1 MKSYKDVVQQ
11 LDEVLTKSTPAG
23 TWIKD
28 FVDSDNP
35 KFAGKSPAKRK
46 QMALAAYYAKKNES
60 VEESA
65 AASQNSVATQMDED
79 HLVHVNDGSKYD
91 EQPHEKDVEHVMH
104 GAKKHGG
111 ENAGLTDKGV
121 LFKFK
126 NHSDAHNFISHVN
139 KCPHRSCDAH
149 MTESVDY
156 DKPTYLRNN
165 PKEPTKKS
173 SWTGFNT
180 DVPAY
185 KRKEQAEL
193 EKKRLNKEEVVNEDV
208 DKEAIRKEY
217 KKNESDNRHTEN
229 AELLA
234 KHFGS
239 KRDQNQVAKA
249 KAYRDKHNGYGGDI
263 LGRHHS
269 NLAHE
274 IHKKLY
280 DKLHEEVNEAKVYD
294 PFTKKMVAT
303 KPIKV
308 QAGGGATRN
317 GVPVEGGPSK
327 YKTLGDA
334 YRAATAG
341 QTVTP
346 KQKLKNEEVEQI
358 DELSKDT
365 LASYAKKASHD
376 ARIKQHVAADFKSK
390 EAHARNPRKKETWG
404 SIAKKYQSQ
413 AWKRE
418 KGHDKAVDKLKEDLE
433 LIAKHE
439 VKADAPHKSGGHVIL
454 TKSSDKWH
462 VLHNK
467 KSSPA
472 AKDLHSSK
480 LLHSYDNEKEARAKF
495 KELHEEQID
504 ELNKSTLQ
512 SYRDKAA
519 KDVDRAYD
527 IHQNPYKKTAKDD
540 MRKLSNRVKG
550 DERAERSL
558 KESEQIDELDK
569 KTIGSYAKKATKDLK
584 WQQTMRPFDTK
595 RISNREKGIDKAID
609 KLAKEEVQIDELS
622 KGLVARYANKAA
634 KTTQANYDKSKD
646 KFQFSSGR
654 QDGMKNAVKR
664 LTKEEAEQIDESS
677 LHRQHFQMV
686 ADLIRGHESAEKRK
700 ELAHHHAELFKKANP
715 RFDHAKFMKAAGVNE
730 EVQIDEISKST
741 LARYIPSAARDVG
754 SHTYAGKE
762 HGEWANHYTR
772 AGDWSAAEKHSKS
785 AHTSFKKANKRI
797 AGIDAAT
804 KKLATQKEEVQV
816 DEATHQVYDTKTHK
830 VHSTHDTYKK
840 AVNAMNK
847 LNKEHPGYDTPGGL
861 EQGKFGAKTVNEATQ
876 GDKEHAA
883 FVKSMA
889 SYRLKQAEK
898 SGKKMSQAWYDKQV
912 AKKNTTIPESRG
924 HKIIATFL
932 KNRETAQKAFNTP
945 SKNPIDAPIATPEKD
960 ANQKKKMMGMK
971 EAFMSKNIEADL
983 DNLSSDEYVT
993 KYGKSKSFHRRL
1005 FNRKVEED
1013 NMPKDEK
1020 WTEFDSKKHSTKGAK

>member
-1 MKSYKDVVQQ
+1 MKSYKDIVQQ

-46 QMALAAYYAKKNES
+46 QMALAAYYSKQKEQAN
-60 VEESA
+60 ESA
-65 AASQNSVATQMDED
+65 AASQNSTAETQMNED

-104 GAKKHGG
+104 GVKKHGG

-180 DVPAY
+180 DEPAY

-193 EKKRLNKEEVVNEDV
+193 EKKRLNKEEVEQIDELSKSTLGSYATKAHNQTVQHASNRAFKQGRGDKDAHDFASEYERKDNNRNKGIATAIKKLAKEETIAEDV
-208 DKEAIRKEY
+208 DKEAIRKQY

-269 NLAHE
+269 NLAYE

-280 DKLHEEVNEAKVYD
+280 DKLH
-294 PFTKKMVAT
+294 
-303 KPIKV
+303 
-308 QAGGGATRN
+308 
-317 GVPVEGGPSK
+317 
-327 YKTLGDA
+327 
-334 YRAATAG
+334 
-341 QTVTP
+341 
-346 KQKLKNEEVEQI
+346 EEVEQI

-439 VKADAPHKSGGHVIL
+439 VKADAPHKTSGHVIL

-472 AKDLHSSK
+472 VKDLHSSK

-504 ELNKSTLQ
+504 E
-512 SYRDKAA
+512 
-519 KDVDRAYD
+519 
-527 IHQNPYKKTAKDD
+527 
-540 MRKLSNRVKG
+540 
-550 DERAERSL
+550 
-558 KESEQIDELDK
+558 
-569 KTIGSYAKKATKDLK
+569 
-584 WQQTMRPFDTK
+584 
-595 RISNREKGIDKAID
+595 
-609 KLAKEEVQIDELS
+609 
-622 KGLVARYANKAA
+622 
-634 KTTQANYDKSKD
+634 
-646 KFQFSSGR
+646 
-654 QDGMKNAVKR
+654 
-664 LTKEEAEQIDESS
+664 
-677 LHRQHFQMV
+677 
-686 ADLIRGHESAEKRK
+686 
-700 ELAHHHAELFKKANP
+700 
-715 RFDHAKFMKAAGVNE
+715 
-730 EVQIDEISKST
+730 ISKST

-754 SHTYAGKE
+754 SHTYSGKE
-762 HGEWANHYTR
+762 SGEWANHYTR
-772 AGDWSAAEKHSKS
+772 AGDWAAAEKHSKKS
-785 AHTSFKKANKRI
+785 YADFKKANKRI
-797 AGIDAAT
+797 AGIDKAT

-861 EQGKFGAKTVNEATQ
+861 EQGKFGAKTVNEASQ

-883 FVKSMA
+883 FVKTMA
-889 SYRLKQAEK
+889 SHRLKQAEK

-912 AKKNTTIPESRG
+912 AKKNTPMAEEVPGDPVKAKPLHTTVKESRG
-924 HKIIATFL
+924 HKVIATFL
-932 KNRETAQKAFNTP
+932 KNREIAQKAFN
-945 SKNPIDAPIATPEKD
+945 KTPE
-960 ANQKKKMMGMK
+960 NQEPKKEPEEKKKIT
-971 EAFMSKNIEADL
+971 EDQYTS
-983 DNLSSDEYVT
+983 EYKIKQYVDPVT
-993 KYGKSKSFHRRL
+993 GENKQ
-1005 FNRKVEED
+1005 RKVRPHRVNFKASKMD
-1013 NMPKDEK
+1013 AKPAQTTADMPKDEK
-1020 WTEFDSKKHSTKGAK
+1020 WTNLK